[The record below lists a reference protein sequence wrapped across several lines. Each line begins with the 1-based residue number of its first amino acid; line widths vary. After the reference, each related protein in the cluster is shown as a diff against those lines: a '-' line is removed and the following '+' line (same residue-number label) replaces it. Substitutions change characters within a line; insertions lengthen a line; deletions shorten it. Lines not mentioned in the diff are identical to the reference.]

1 MEEGKKRLKGAAVLC
16 ASRSPVSCWCT
27 HQCAGSVQHL
37 LASHHTHT
45 HFSAHPQ
52 VISHLYELYGEEVA
66 SMLDG
71 FFAFVILDK
80 RTNTFYAA
88 RDPIGITCMYIG
100 WGKDGSVWL
109 SSEMKCLK
117 VWESVGEVWEPVQ
130 FVGQGRFNVFV
141 VPLPHP
147 AGFSQDDSTH
157 SQQCPCFSG
166 PLAVAN
172 PSCVVPLWLSLQDD
186 CTHP

>member
-1 MEEGKKRLKGAAVLC
+1 MLC
-16 ASRSPVSCWCT
+16 ASQTTACVMLIHLPVCGRRQAPANTS
-27 HQCAGSVQHL
+27 HL
-37 LASHHTHT
+37 PTL
-45 HFSAHPQ
+45 FSHPQ
-52 VISHLYELYGEEVA
+52 VISHLYELYGDEVA

-117 VWESVGEVWEPVQ
+117 VWGQSSLWGVSVL
-130 FVGQGRFNVFV
+130 V

-147 AGFSQDDSTH
+147 AGSSQDDCTH
-157 SQQCPCFSG
+157 SQQCPCLSST
-166 PLAVAN
+166 P
-172 PSCVVPLWLSLQDD
+172 CVVQWRNAVQSKGQE
-186 CTHP
+186 